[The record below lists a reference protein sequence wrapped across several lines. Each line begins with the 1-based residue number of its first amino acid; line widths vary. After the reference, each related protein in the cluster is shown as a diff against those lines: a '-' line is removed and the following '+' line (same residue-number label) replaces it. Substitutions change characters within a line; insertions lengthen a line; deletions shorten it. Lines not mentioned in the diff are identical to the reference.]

1 MYYSTIRGLRPTAKV
16 VRSRRDRNQ
25 VPMRK
30 IIAAEFMTIDGVIQ
44 NEENDGDGF
53 KYGGWFF
60 PYADE
65 VTGAVVQER
74 LAKPMDLLLGR
85 KTFDGWES
93 YWPTHSNF
101 WPNVMT
107 ATKYVASNTRDS
119 SDWQPNVFL
128 SGDIAEKVRQL
139 KQQDGP
145 DIYVIG
151 SSNLLQTLFKHDLV
165 DEMEL
170 MTIPISLGSGK
181 RLFQDGTIPAAVK
194 VTNSQISPNGNVIV
208 TYKRDGDVKTGAPQI
223 DDDK

>member
-1 MYYSTIRGLRPTAKV
+1 
-16 VRSRRDRNQ
+16 
-25 VPMRK
+25 
-30 IIAAEFMTIDGVIQ
+30 MTLDGVIQ
-44 NEENDGDGF
+44 NEENDSDGF

-85 KTFDGWES
+85 KTFDGWET

-128 SGDIAEKVRQL
+128 SGDIAERVREL
-139 KQQDGP
+139 KRSDGP
-145 DIYVIG
+145 DLHVFG
-151 SSNLLQTLFKHDLV
+151 SANMLQTLFKADLV
-165 DEMEL
+165 DALEL
-170 MTIPISLGSGK
+170 MIIPVTLGAGK
-181 RLFQDGTIPAAVK
+181 RLFQDGTIPAAFK
-194 VTNSQISPNGNVIV
+194 VTSSQIAPKGIICV
-208 TYKRDGDVKTGAPQI
+208 TYERDGDVKTGAPQI
-223 DDDK
+223 KEDGQ